1 MDFELNGKTVLI
13 TGATGGIGHVCVHA
27 FANEGANIIAH
38 THRRLDEA
46 RSLCDSLPT
55 EAIAVHADV
64 REPAEVE
71 RMFGRALERFPR
83 IDILIVNAGVWIEK
97 PIPIHEMTIEQWN
110 ETVATNLTGA
120 FLCCRSFFQHL
131 AEVRRES
138 ASVVLVGSTAALFGE
153 ADHADYAA
161 AKAGMVYG
169 LTRTLKNEITQ
180 LTRYGRINAICPGW
194 TRTPM
199 TESGLA
205 DPELL
210 ASVMSTMSLQK
221 VASAQDIAAAM
232 LFFAS
237 DAMSGHISGA
247 ILPIAGGMEGRL
259 LNPQY

>member
-13 TGATGGIGHVCVHA
+13 TGATGGISRACVHA

-38 THRRLDEA
+38 THQRLDEA
-46 RSLCDSLPT
+46 LSLCESLAT
-55 EAIAVHADV
+55 DAIAVRADV
-64 REPAEVE
+64 RVATDVE
-71 RMFGRALERFPR
+71 RMFDDALSVIPK
-83 IDILIVNAGVWIEK
+83 IDILVVNAGIWIEK

-110 ETVATNLTGA
+110 ETLATNLTGA
-120 FLCCRSFFQHL
+120 FLCCRSFFRHL

-138 ASVVLVGSTAALFGE
+138 TSVILVGSTAALFGE

-169 LTRTLKNEITQ
+169 LTRTLKNEITR
-180 LTRYGRINAICPGW
+180 LAPRGRVNAICPGW

-205 DPELL
+205 HAELV
-210 ASVMSTMSLQK
+210 ARVMSTMSLQK
-221 VASAQDIAAAM
+221 VAIAEDIAAAAM
-232 LFFAS
+232 FFAS
-237 DAMSGHISGA
+237 DAMSGHVSGA

-259 LNPQY
+259 LNPLP